1 MKQLKKVFSSVD
13 AIIWFILAFLIVA
26 MIAVPNFA
34 TMNNFKNILSQSC
47 VLLTVACGV
56 HFAVLNGGVDFSST
70 SIIAL
75 SSVVGASIM
84 SETSGYL
91 AGKWYAIPVALLAML
106 ALGAV
111 FGIVNGIAVTVFKMP
126 SFIATMATQ
135 LIGTGIAV
143 IYSSGKT
150 IGGLPDSFADFGGC
164 TLFGI
169 IPNLLLLALA
179 VMLISHIICSRTLY
193 GRRLYSVGTNPKA
206 ALISGIPVKKT
217 IFWIFILS
225 GLCSAVAG
233 IIMMG
238 QMQSGASSYGATL
251 FNDIMGSIIVGG
263 TSPAGGSGKI
273 PNTVLG
279 AVLIILINIAL
290 NLLNTPYFII
300 TMIKGLII
308 LFAAAIEVFRKRKE
322 RA

>member
-1 MKQLKKVFSSVD
+1 MKQLKKIYGSAD
-13 AIIWFILAFLIVA
+13 AIIWFILVFFVVA
-26 MIAVPNFA
+26 VLAVPNFA
-34 TMNNFKNILSQSC
+34 TTNNIRNVLSQSC

-75 SSVVGASIM
+75 TSVVGASIM
-84 SETSGYL
+84 SETSGLL
-91 AGKWYAIPVALLAML
+91 AGKWYAVPAALAAMM
-106 ALGAV
+106 AIGVVFGAV
-111 FGIVNGIAVTVFKMP
+111 NGFAVTRLKMP

-135 LIGTGIAV
+135 LIGGGVAV
-143 IYSSGKT
+143 IYSGGRT
-150 IGGLPDSFADFGGC
+150 ISGLPDSFTSFGSG
-164 TLFGI
+164 TFARV
-169 IPNLLLLALA
+169 IPKVLLLALL
-179 VMLISHIICSRTLY
+179 VMVITHIICSRTLY

-217 IFWIFILS
+217 IFYIFILS
-225 GLCSAVAG
+225 GLCSSVAG

-238 QMQSGASSYGATL
+238 QMESGASSYGTTL

-263 TSPAGGSGKI
+263 TSPAGGVGRI

-308 LFAAAIEVFRKRKE
+308 LFAASIEVFRKRNL

>member
-1 MKQLKKVFSSVD
+1 MKQIKKIYESVD
-13 AIIWFILAFLIVA
+13 AIVWFIVVFLVVVIF
-26 MIAVPNFA
+26 AVPNFA
-34 TMNNFKNILSQSC
+34 TVYNMKNILSQSC

-70 SIIAL
+70 SVIAL
-75 SSVVGASIM
+75 TSVVGASIM
-84 SETSGYL
+84 SETSGLL
-91 AGKWYAIPVALLAML
+91 AGRWYAVPAAILAMIGIGVVF
-106 ALGAV
+106 GAV
-111 FGIVNGIAVTVFKMP
+111 NGFAVTVLKMP

-135 LIGTGIAV
+135 LIGLGIAV
-143 IYSSGKT
+143 IYSEGKT
-150 IGGLPDSFADFGGC
+150 IGGLPEAFTSFGSGTFAGV
-164 TLFGI
+164 
-169 IPNLLLLALA
+169 IPKVLILA
-179 VMLISHIICSRTLY
+179 VLVAVITHIVCSRTLY

-217 IFWIFILS
+217 IFSIFVIS
-225 GLCSAVAG
+225 GICSAVAG

-238 QMQSGASSYGATL
+238 QMESGASSYGTTL

-263 TSPAGGSGKI
+263 TSPAGGTGKI

-308 LFAAAIEVFRKRKE
+308 LFAASMEVMRKSKQRV
-322 RA
+322 

>member
-1 MKQLKKVFSSVD
+1 MKQLKKIYGSVD
-13 AIIWFILAFLIVA
+13 AIIWFILVFLVVA
-26 MIAVPNFA
+26 IIAVPNFA
-34 TMNNFKNILSQSC
+34 TVNNIKNILSQSC

-91 AGKWYAIPVALLAML
+91 AGKWYAIPVALLAMV
-106 ALGAV
+106 AIGAV
-111 FGIVNGIAVTVFKMP
+111 FGIVNGIAVTQFKMP

-143 IYSSGKT
+143 IYSGGKT
-150 IGGLPDSFADFGGC
+150 IGGLPDSFCTFGGGSF
-164 TLFGI
+164 LGV
-169 IPNLLLLALA
+169 IPNVLILALV
-179 VMLISHIICSRTLY
+179 VMLVSHIICSRTLY

-217 IFWIFILS
+217 IFFIFILS
-225 GLCSAVAG
+225 GVCASMAG

-238 QMQSGASSYGATL
+238 QMQSGASSYGTTL

-263 TSPAGGSGKI
+263 TSPAGGVGKI

-308 LFAAAIEVFRKRKE
+308 LFAASVEVFRKRNQ

>member
-1 MKQLKKVFSSVD
+1 M
-13 AIIWFILAFLIVA
+13 
-26 MIAVPNFA
+26 
-34 TMNNFKNILSQSC
+34 
-47 VLLTVACGV
+47 
-56 HFAVLNGGVDFSST
+56 LNGGVDFSST

-150 IGGLPDSFADFGGC
+150 IGGLPDSFADFGGG
-164 TLFGI
+164 TFFGI
-169 IPNLLLLALA
+169 IPNVLLLALA

>member
-1 MKQLKKVFSSVD
+1 MKQLKKIYGSVD
-13 AIIWFILAFLIVA
+13 AIVWFIIVFLIVA
-26 MIAVPNFA
+26 FVAVPNFA
-34 TMNNFKNILSQSC
+34 TLMTVKNILSQSC

-56 HFAVLNGGVDFSST
+56 HFAVLNGGVDFSTT

-75 SSVVGASIM
+75 TSVVGASIM
-84 SETSGYL
+84 SETSGLL
-91 AGKWYAIPVALLAML
+91 AGKWYAIPAAILAML
-106 ALGAV
+106 AIGAGLGV
-111 FGIVNGIAVTVFKMP
+111 INGVAVTVFKMP

-135 LIGTGIAV
+135 LIGLGIAV
-143 IYSSGKT
+143 IYSGGKT
-150 IGGLPDSFADFGGC
+150 IGGLPDSFSEFGSG
-164 TLFGI
+164 TLFGV
-169 IPNLLLLALA
+169 IPYAMLVALG
-179 VMLISHIICSRTLY
+179 VMVVTHIVCSRTIY
-193 GRRLYSVGTNPKA
+193 GRHLYSVGTNAKA

-217 IFWIFILS
+217 IFFIFIFS
-225 GLCSAVAG
+225 GVCAAVAG

-238 QMQSGASSYGATL
+238 QMQSGASSYGTTL

-279 AVLIILINIAL
+279 AILIILINIAL

-300 TMIKGLII
+300 TMIKGIII
-308 LFAAAIEVFRKRKE
+308 LAAASLEVFRKRNE